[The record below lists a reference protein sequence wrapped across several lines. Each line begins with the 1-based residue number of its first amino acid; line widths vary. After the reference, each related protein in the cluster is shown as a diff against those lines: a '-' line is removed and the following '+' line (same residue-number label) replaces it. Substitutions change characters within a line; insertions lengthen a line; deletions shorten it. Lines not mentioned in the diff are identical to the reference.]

1 MRTIEWRNGTVQTI
15 DQTRLPTETV
25 LIRLKTCDEVV
36 DAIRTMRIRG
46 APLLGASAAFA
57 LALTAYNSHAKT
69 VERLI
74 QELKES
80 GEKIRRTRPTAVNLF
95 WALDRILNKV
105 ETFRGDV
112 NDLATFVIEE
122 ANRIADDDVQANHL
136 IGKHGAELIKN
147 GDTVLTHCNAGALAT
162 VDYGT
167 ALGVVRAA
175 TEQGKHVKVFA
186 DETRPLLQG
195 ARLTAYELMRDDI
208 PVTLITDDMA
218 GYVMSKRMVNMVI
231 IGADRIVRDAVINK
245 IGTYT
250 VAVLAR
256 EHNIPFYVA
265 APKSTFDMSKVSS
278 EVVIEERDPE
288 EVTRINSKRIAPADV
303 NVFNPAF
310 DITPI
315 DYVTAI
321 ICEDGI
327 LRKQDFSKLTT

>member
-15 DQTRLPTETV
+15 DRTRLPTETV
-25 LIRLKTCDEVV
+25 LIRLKTCDEVR

-136 IGKHGAELIKN
+136 IGKQGAELI
-147 GDTVLTHCNAGALAT
+147 T
-162 VDYGT
+162 
-167 ALGVVRAA
+167 
-175 TEQGKHVKVFA
+175 
-186 DETRPLLQG
+186 
-195 ARLTAYELMRDDI
+195 
-208 PVTLITDDMA
+208 
-218 GYVMSKRMVNMVI
+218 
-231 IGADRIVRDAVINK
+231 
-245 IGTYT
+245 
-250 VAVLAR
+250 
-256 EHNIPFYVA
+256 
-265 APKSTFDMSKVSS
+265 
-278 EVVIEERDPE
+278 
-288 EVTRINSKRIAPADV
+288 
-303 NVFNPAF
+303 
-310 DITPI
+310 
-315 DYVTAI
+315 
-321 ICEDGI
+321 
-327 LRKQDFSKLTT
+327 

>member
-1 MRTIEWRNGTVQTI
+1 
-15 DQTRLPTETV
+15 
-25 LIRLKTCDEVV
+25 
-36 DAIRTMRIRG
+36 MRIRG

-95 WALDRILNKV
+95 WALDRILSKV
-105 ETFRGDV
+105 ETFRDNV
-112 NDLATFVIEE
+112 NDLATLMMEE
-122 ANRIADDDVQANHL
+122 ANRIADEDVQANHM
-136 IGKHGAELIKN
+136 IGKHGAELIKD
-147 GDTVLTHCNAGALAT
+147 GDNVLTHCNAGALAT

-175 TEQGKHVKVFA
+175 MEQGK
-186 DETRPLLQG
+186 R
-195 ARLTAYELMRDDI
+195 
-208 PVTLITDDMA
+208 
-218 GYVMSKRMVNMVI
+218 VN
-231 IGADRIVRDAVINK
+231 
-245 IGTYT
+245 
-250 VAVLAR
+250 VLAR

-265 APKSTFDMSKVSS
+265 APKSTFDMSKVSA

-288 EVTRINSKRIAPADV
+288 EITRINSKRIAPQGV

-327 LRKQDFSKLTT
+327 LRKRDFNELKT

>member
-25 LIRLKTCDEVV
+25 LIRLKTCDEVA

-80 GEKIRRTRPTAVNLF
+80 GKKIRRTRPTAVNLF
-95 WALDRILNKV
+95 WALDRILSKV
-105 ETFRGDV
+105 ETFRGNV

-122 ANRIADDDVQANHL
+122 ANRIADEDVQANHM

-231 IGADRIVRDAVINK
+231 VGADRIVRDAVINK

-250 VAVLAR
+250 VAVLAK

-265 APKSTFDMSKVSS
+265 APKSTFDMSKVSA

-288 EVTRINSKRIAPADV
+288 EVTRINSKRIAPQGV
-303 NVFNPAF
+303 YVFNPAF

-327 LRKQDFSKLTT
+327 LRKRDFNELKT